1 MKKLIYKP
9 QLFFLLLAIFI
20 LIVGLFF
27 KENAIDIAI
36 YSTLTDLS
44 VWSICLFSMLFFILI
59 AINYTSLSITL
70 KTPKRGLTIAHIV
83 LQILALIPLLYFIF
97 SSGESRS
104 YEQVSQMNIILIL
117 SFFIFIIATTIHL
130 INFIISL
137 IAKKD

>member
-20 LIVGLFF
+20 LIIGLFF